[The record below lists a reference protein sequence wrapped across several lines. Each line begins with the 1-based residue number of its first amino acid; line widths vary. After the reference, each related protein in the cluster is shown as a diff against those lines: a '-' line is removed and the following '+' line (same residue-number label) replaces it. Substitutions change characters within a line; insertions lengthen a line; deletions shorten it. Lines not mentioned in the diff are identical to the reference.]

1 MRKKYLLTL
10 LLAFFSYLSA
20 LAAVSIEEAKAKVKD
35 YVENTL
41 KLQSYGLL
49 YAKTASTKIA
59 LMSDIEEI
67 SAPSNNWAFFVDKNP
82 GQDWAHPCAY
92 VFVSKSNGAISVKN
106 STLPPKNRAEW
117 DAVNPQ
123 STLKKAVKI
132 NSSDAV
138 NPSGLIN
145 SGLFPNKNK
154 TANNCYAVII
164 SGGADKYNNY
174 PRYWNNCS
182 MVYQM
187 LRNIYGYKRENIYT
201 LIADGTDS
209 APDINLGS
217 YDYPNVSLSSP
228 LDLDGDGNDDIN
240 YAATKSNIATVFNT
254 LRNKMTSSD
263 ELFIYTTDHGSS
275 NGSICLWNERMI
287 PTEFAAEVNKV
298 DFVKNIN
305 IVMVQCYSGAHIPAL
320 TKAKRTIITAANS
333 SESAWSTGGIS
344 GYGFFSRCW
353 VEAMSGY
360 NVSNGSTINADT
372 DGDNAISMLESY
384 KYAVSHDKA
393 AVEGCW
399 TTENGVQV
407 LKYEHPQYW
416 SNSCLGERQY
426 LSGLLV
432 DTKTLCCTL
441 SSNALRKATSRITST
456 TKITRAKVD
465 YQTYGNIILKSG
477 FKVSDGAKFK
487 GTILACRS
495 SNTNSSLRSADIFD
509 DFDYEEFEIDPEITE
524 IDDAVSEVGGIEI
537 YPNPT
542 DGLLYINSSSTINK
556 VIVADM
562 TGKIIMDVNGGSDK
576 VELDLSSNPKG
587 IYVLKVISE
596 DDSTVEKIVL
606 E

>member
-1 MRKKYLLTL
+1 
-10 LLAFFSYLSA
+10 
-20 LAAVSIEEAKAKVKD
+20 
-35 YVENTL
+35 
-41 KLQSYGLL
+41 
-49 YAKTASTKIA
+49 
-59 LMSDIEEI
+59 MSNVEEI
-67 SAPSNNWAFFVDKNP
+67 SAPSNSWAFFVDKNP

-92 VFVSKSNGAISVKN
+92 IFVSKSNGAISVKN
-106 STLPPKNRAEW
+106 STLPPMNRSEW
-117 DAVNPQ
+117 DAVNPKVAP
-123 STLKKAVKI
+123 KKLSKEAT
-132 NSSDAV
+132 SDAV

-154 TANNCYAVII
+154 TASNCYAVII

-201 LIADGTDS
+201 LIADGTNS

-217 YDYPNVSLSSP
+217 YEYPDVSLSSP
-228 LDLDGDGNDDIN
+228 LDLDGDGNNDIN
-240 YAATKSNIATVFNT
+240 YAATKSDIATVFNT

-263 ELFIYTTDHGSS
+263 ELLIYTTDHGSS
-275 NGSICLWNERMI
+275 NGAICLWNERMI
-287 PTEFAAEVNKV
+287 PAEFAEEVNKV

-305 IVMVQCYSGAHIPAL
+305 IVMVQCYSGAHISAL
-320 TKAKRTIITAANS
+320 SKAKRTIITAANS

-344 GYGFFSRCW
+344 GYGYFSRCW

-360 NVSNGSTINADT
+360 NVTTGATINADG

-393 AVEGCW
+393 AVDGCW

-495 SNTNSSLRSADIFD
+495 SNTNSSLRSADIYE
-509 DFDYEEFEIDPEITE
+509 DFDIEEFEIDPEITE
-524 IDDAVSEVGGIEI
+524 IENASSEVGGIEI

-562 TGKIIMDVNGGSDK
+562 TGKVIMDVNGGSDK
-576 VELDLSSNPKG
+576 VELDLSSNAKG

-596 DDSTVEKIVL
+596 DDTLVEKIVL

>member
-1 MRKKYLLTL
+1 
-10 LLAFFSYLSA
+10 
-20 LAAVSIEEAKAKVKD
+20 
-35 YVENTL
+35 
-41 KLQSYGLL
+41 
-49 YAKTASTKIA
+49 
-59 LMSDIEEI
+59 
-67 SAPSNNWAFFVDKNP
+67 
-82 GQDWAHPCAY
+82 
-92 VFVSKSNGAISVKN
+92 
-106 STLPPKNRAEW
+106 
-117 DAVNPQ
+117 
-123 STLKKAVKI
+123 
-132 NSSDAV
+132 
-138 NPSGLIN
+138 
-145 SGLFPNKNK
+145 
-154 TANNCYAVII
+154 
-164 SGGADKYNNY
+164 
-174 PRYWNNCS
+174 
-182 MVYQM
+182 
-187 LRNIYGYKRENIYT
+187 
-201 LIADGTDS
+201 
-209 APDINLGS
+209 
-217 YDYPNVSLSSP
+217 
-228 LDLDGDGNDDIN
+228 
-240 YAATKSNIATVFNT
+240 
-254 LRNKMTSSD
+254 
-263 ELFIYTTDHGSS
+263 
-275 NGSICLWNERMI
+275 
-287 PTEFAAEVNKV
+287 
-298 DFVKNIN
+298 
-305 IVMVQCYSGAHIPAL
+305 MVQCYSGAHIPAL

>member
-1 MRKKYLLTL
+1 
-10 LLAFFSYLSA
+10 
-20 LAAVSIEEAKAKVKD
+20 
-35 YVENTL
+35 
-41 KLQSYGLL
+41 
-49 YAKTASTKIA
+49 
-59 LMSDIEEI
+59 
-67 SAPSNNWAFFVDKNP
+67 
-82 GQDWAHPCAY
+82 
-92 VFVSKSNGAISVKN
+92 
-106 STLPPKNRAEW
+106 
-117 DAVNPQ
+117 
-123 STLKKAVKI
+123 
-132 NSSDAV
+132 
-138 NPSGLIN
+138 
-145 SGLFPNKNK
+145 
-154 TANNCYAVII
+154 
-164 SGGADKYNNY
+164 
-174 PRYWNNCS
+174 
-182 MVYQM
+182 M

-217 YDYPNVSLSSP
+217 YDYPDVSLSSP

-240 YAATKSNIATVFNT
+240 YAATKSDIATVFNT

-275 NGSICLWNERMI
+275 NGSICLWNERML
-287 PTEFAAEVNKV
+287 PTEFAAEVDKV

-320 TKAKRTIITAANS
+320 TKAKRTIITAANN
-333 SESAWSTGGIS
+333 SESAWSTTGIS
-344 GYGFFSRCW
+344 GYGYFSKCW

-399 TTENGVQV
+399 TKENGVQV
-407 LKYEHPQYW
+407 LKYEHPQYC

-441 SSNALRKATSRITST
+441 SGNALRKATSRITST
-456 TKITRAKVD
+456 TKITKAKVD

-495 SNTNSSLRSADIFD
+495 SNTSSTLRSADIFEE
-509 DFDYEEFEIDPEITE
+509 FDNEEFEFDPEITE
-524 IDDAVSEVGGIEI
+524 ISEITDIDDAISEIDGFEI
-537 YPNPT
+537 FPNPT
-542 DGLLYINSSSTINK
+542 DGLLYIRANSTINK
-556 VIVADM
+556 VVVSDA
-562 TGKIIMDVNGGSDK
+562 TGKIIMDVNGDS
-576 VELDLSSNPKG
+576 EEIEIDLSSNAQGLYLVNVITDSESYIQKV
-587 IYVLKVISE
+587 VLK
-596 DDSTVEKIVL
+596 
-606 E
+606 

>member
-1 MRKKYLLTL
+1 MRKKYLITL

-20 LAAVSIEEAKAKVKD
+20 MAAVSLEEAKAKVKD
-35 YVENTL
+35 YVESTL
-41 KLQSYGLL
+41 NLNSYGLL
-49 YAKTASTKIA
+49 YAKNTSTKIT
-59 LMSDIEEI
+59 LMSNVEEI
-67 SAPSNNWAFFVDKNP
+67 SAPSNSWAFFVDKNP

-92 VFVSKSNGAISVKN
+92 IFVSKSNGAISVKN
-106 STLPPKNRAEW
+106 STLPPMNRSEW
-117 DAVNPQ
+117 DAVNPKVAP
-123 STLKKAVKI
+123 KKLSKEAT
-132 NSSDAV
+132 SDAV

-154 TANNCYAVII
+154 TASNCYAVII

-201 LIADGTDS
+201 LIADGTNS

-217 YDYPNVSLSSP
+217 YEYPDVSLSSP
-228 LDLDGDGNDDIN
+228 LDLDGDGNNDIN
-240 YAATKSNIATVFNT
+240 YAATKSDIATVFNT

-263 ELFIYTTDHGSS
+263 ELLIYTTDHGSS
-275 NGSICLWNERMI
+275 NGAICLWNERMI
-287 PTEFAAEVNKV
+287 PAEFAEEVNKV

-305 IVMVQCYSGAHIPAL
+305 IVMVQCYSGAHISAL
-320 TKAKRTIITAANS
+320 SKAKRTIITAANS

-344 GYGFFSRCW
+344 GYGYFSRCW

-360 NVSNGSTINADT
+360 NVTTGATINADG

-393 AVEGCW
+393 AVDGCW

-495 SNTNSSLRSADIFD
+495 SNTNSSLRSADIYE
-509 DFDYEEFEIDPEITE
+509 DFDIEEFEIDPEITE
-524 IDDAVSEVGGIEI
+524 IENASSEVGGIEI

-562 TGKIIMDVNGGSDK
+562 TGKVIMDVNGGSDK
-576 VELDLSSNPKG
+576 VELDLSSNAKG

-596 DDSTVEKIVL
+596 DDTLVEKIVL